1 MKKKFALIISVL
13 ALSSCKMQQD
23 PIEGA
28 PEAIR
33 LGRPPSAPRPVQE
46 KPLDKNALQI
56 DAPSLVN
63 GRVGS
68 SVEFNIFGR
77 VMTPNVGF
85 QISIDNLSEFPGAT
99 FDANKGEFKWQ
110 PQKTTVGNLPSVE
123 LPLRVTLSTI
133 PTKDAPTVS
142 VERKTIVLVIGNN
155 YSKPLIN
162 VVTGPSAIVTGGRH
176 TFKFQLEDIDAAAA
190 SDVTIDV
197 RTCDTNYNENSLSH
211 LVTVKD
217 VQLDSAGSHKFKGEA
232 ILDLVGADYVN
243 SGSYCIGL
251 IAVSKHGVVSDLYK
265 KAFSVEAK
273 MKATKMTMEY
283 TPVITVGEKIQI
295 GFSIYDAT
303 GVGRLNIRSMDSI
316 TLDFPGSTLVCNP
329 NLSAKYQ
336 IDCAGL
342 VDATTAKPNSYF
354 YNIVVENLG
363 TRAIQ
368 TTVTNH
374 ILKLQVK
381 GATP

>member
-1 MKKKFALIISVL
+1 MKLKFALMVSLL
-13 ALSSCKMQQD
+13 ALSACKMQQD

-33 LGRPPSAPRPVQE
+33 LGRPPSAPRPVKE

-77 VMTPNVGF
+77 VMTPNVNF

-99 FDANKGEFKWQ
+99 FDANKGEFRWQ
-110 PQKTTVGNLPSVE
+110 PQKATVGNLPSVE

-133 PTKDAPTVS
+133 PTQDAPTVS
-142 VERKTIVLVIGNN
+142 VERKTVVLVIGNS
-155 YSKPLIN
+155 YSKPLMN
-162 VVTGPSAIVTGGRH
+162 SVSGPTSIVTGARH
-176 TFKFQLEDIDAAAA
+176 TFKFQLEDLDAVAP

-197 RTCDTNYNENSLSH
+197 RTCDSTYNENSLSH
-211 LVTVKD
+211 LVTIKD
-217 VQLDSAGSHKFKGEA
+217 VQVDSAGTHKFKGEA

-251 IAVSKHGVVSDLYK
+251 IAASKHGVTSDLYK
-265 KAFSVEAK
+265 KTFYVEAK
-273 MKATKMTMEY
+273 MKATKMTMESA
-283 TPVITVGEKIQI
+283 PVITVGDKIQI
-295 GFSIYDAT
+295 GFSIYDPS
-303 GVGRLNIRSMDSI
+303 GVGKLNVRSMDSL
-316 TLDFPGSTLVCNP
+316 TLDFPGSTLECHP
-329 NLSAKYQ
+329 NWSAKYQ

-342 VDATTAKPNSYF
+342 IDATTAKPNSYF

-363 TRAIQ
+363 SRAAQ
-368 TTVTNH
+368 TTVTTH

-381 GATP
+381 GTTP